1 MREYRLP
8 ARESIFRWCRGAI
21 HKGNPT
27 QKLLAYQYLQ
37 TLPKLAEGNSNK
49 LWIIPSEV
57 GEALK
62 GIGNVLGAQDGENSE
77 RSSPLTAT
85 AEDNSRS

>member
-1 MREYRLP
+1 V
-8 ARESIFRWCRGAI
+8 FDAI
-21 HKGNPT
+21 HKGNPD

-37 TLPKLAEGNSNK
+37 TLPKLADGSSNK

-62 GIGNVLGAQDGENSE
+62 GIGSALGGANLDPRSADLFKAPDAGQNGNPGGGQGSE
-77 RSSPLTAT
+77 AAARTQA
-85 AEDNSRS
+85 